1 MFVTRGL
8 LPTLFI
14 ASCVRQRAP
23 YLTKLIFVFSL
34 SKEVQVTL
42 VTPRDSDGQLLF
54 SQVRVPASFC
64 QPPSL
69 LLATAELFFTGRV
82 LHPCP
87 GSTSDIY
94 FRLLCS
100 WDYRNHT
107 LKRMSGSFY
116 FVIVGHHDNPVFEME
131 FLPAGKAESKDDHR
145 HLNQFI
151 AHAALDLVDENM
163 WLSNNMYL
171 KTVDKFNEWFVS
183 AFVTAGHMRF
193 IMLHDIRQEDGI
205 KNFFTDVYDLYIKFA
220 MNPFYEPNSP
230 IRSSAFDR
238 KVQFLGKKHLLS

>member
-1 MFVTRGL
+1 SSEPSR
-8 LPTLFI
+8 PTLEHYS
-14 ASCVRQRAP
+14 ASPELRRRAATGSSAH
-23 YLTKLIFVFSL
+23 YRES
-34 SKEVQVTL
+34 
-42 VTPRDSDGQLLF
+42 
-54 SQVRVPASFC
+54 
-64 QPPSL
+64 
-69 LLATAELFFTGRV
+69 ATAESREGCLRSPYGSCGTRV
-82 LHPCP
+82 SAAGTDWAFPFP
-87 GSTSDIY
+87 ASRRRSYI
-94 FRLLCS
+94 
-100 WDYRNHT
+100 
-107 LKRMSGSFY
+107 LKTMSGSFY

-183 AFVTAGHMRF
+183 AFVTAGHILTCLIKSSNTGLGF